1 MATNTLRFLTVSQ
14 VQRLHARFV
23 APNAVPSQPSMLES
37 AVNSPMNMKHYAK
50 EKDIFKLAANLAE
63 KIMKNHAFQ
72 DGNKR
77 TALLAA
83 DMFLKING
91 YYLQKVPFAEDTHNK
106 ALANAHVAVVTN
118 QWTAEQLGAY
128 YRSVAAPLI
137 PVPAEVLEYKCAATE
152 Y

>member
-1 MATNTLRFLTVSQ
+1 
-14 VQRLHARFV
+14 
-23 APNAVPSQPSMLES
+23 
-37 AVNSPMNMKHYAK
+37 MNMKHYAK

-77 TALLAA
+77 TALLAD

>member
-1 MATNTLRFLTVSQ
+1 MEEDVFR
-14 VQRLHARFV
+14 
-23 APNAVPSQPSMLES
+23 
-37 AVNSPMNMKHYAK
+37 
-50 EKDIFKLAANLAE
+50 LAANLAE

-106 ALANAHVAVVTN
+106 GLANAHVAVVTN
-118 QWTAEQLGAY
+118 QWTADQ
-128 YRSVAAPLI
+128 SQP
-137 PVPAEVLEYKCAATE
+137 PQQSSTFQSTSK
-152 Y
+152 